1 MAFNWTCSYCG
12 NYTTIVDENLSV
24 EWAALN
30 ANSSHGEGMALRVSS
45 ISCPNPECKR
55 LTVAV
60 ILGQREWR
68 SQISSWVILPNR
80 QLLHTRL
87 LPESSAIP
95 LPDYVPAE
103 IAANYKEACRILDL
117 SPKASAALFRRCLQG
132 IVRDFWDIPEG
143 KRGNLGAEL
152 NFIKDKVDGETWDI
166 IQGIRTI
173 GDIGAHMDKNVDFI
187 IDIEPHE
194 AELLKELTETL
205 FKSWYFERERKR
217 ERLGKLG
224 ALTNRVRNEQKAAK
238 AALKEK
244 PLEDE
249 S

>member
-12 NYTTIVDENLSV
+12 NDTTIVDAHFTNSWAHVNSNSENGDDIYVNALSI
-24 EWAALN
+24 A
-30 ANSSHGEGMALRVSS
+30 
-45 ISCPNPECKR
+45 CPNPNCRK
-55 LTVAV
+55 LAVTVV
-60 ILGQREWR
+60 VGRRTYSHLKNENEMLPENIILQ
-68 SQISSWVILPNR
+68 
-80 QLLHTRL
+80 TRL

-103 IAANYKEACRILDL
+103 IASNYKEASRILDL

-132 IVRDFWDIPEG
+132 IVRDFWNIPEG
-143 KRGNLGAEL
+143 NRGNLGAEL
-152 NFIKDKVDGETWDI
+152 NFIKDEVDAETWQI

-173 GDIGAHMDKNVDFI
+173 GDIGAHMEKNVDFI

-205 FKSWYFERERKR
+205 FKSWYFERRRKQD
-217 ERLGKLG
+217 RLAKLG
-224 ALTNRVRNEQKAAK
+224 ATTERVRQEQKAAK

-244 PLEDE
+244 TADKE